1 MAIRWTPLLAVG
13 VDSIDSEHQVL
24 FSVANRLL
32 EAMRSNGAAEVSQL
46 LAELEAV
53 ALEHLA
59 FEESIMAEAGYPGL
73 EEHRASHAS
82 LRCEL
87 AGLRGELDG
96 SDVTGVQA
104 RRTNDFVCDWLLDH
118 ISGEDRAL
126 GSWLARLNQRGA
138 RAAG

>member
-32 EAMRSNGAAEVSQL
+32 EAMRSNSAEVPQL
-46 LAELEAV
+46 LVELEAV

-59 FEESIMAEAGYPGL
+59 FEESIMAETGYPGL
-73 EEHRASHAS
+73 EEHRASHAA

-87 AGLRGELDG
+87 AGLRGEHDG
-96 SDVTGVQA
+96 SGMTDVLA
-104 RRTNDFVCDWLLDH
+104 HRTNDFVCAWLLDH
-118 ISGEDRAL
+118 ISGEDRDL
-126 GSWLARLNQRGA
+126 GSWLTRLNQRGA